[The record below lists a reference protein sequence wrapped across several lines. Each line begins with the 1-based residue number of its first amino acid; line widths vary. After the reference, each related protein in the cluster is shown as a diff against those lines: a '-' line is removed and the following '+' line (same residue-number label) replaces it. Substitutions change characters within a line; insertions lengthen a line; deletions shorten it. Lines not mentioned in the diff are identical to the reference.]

1 MKKILTIHG
10 PNLNLLGD
18 RQPDIYG
25 NLGISEVNAMLKEK
39 GERLGVSVETFQSNH
54 EGELV
59 DVIQEARTE
68 YDGLIINPAAFT
80 HYSYAIRDAL
90 ESLRIPV
97 VEVHLSN
104 IYARE
109 QFRHTSVTAPAVVG
123 QICGLGVYGYL
134 FALEWL
140 ALHVENPY

>member
-59 DVIQEARTE
+59 DVI
-68 YDGLIINPAAFT
+68 
-80 HYSYAIRDAL
+80 
-90 ESLRIPV
+90 
-97 VEVHLSN
+97 
-104 IYARE
+104 
-109 QFRHTSVTAPAVVG
+109 
-123 QICGLGVYGYL
+123 
-134 FALEWL
+134 
-140 ALHVENPY
+140 